1 MSVDHD
7 DIDKSEHSPEE
18 VALTAEIAA
27 AEGEWDRLEQAGLA
41 LTCLARQRRNAESRG
56 GGE

>member
-18 VALTAEIAA
+18 VALTAEIAV
-27 AEGEWDRLEQAGLA
+27 AEGRWERVEEASLA
-41 LTCLARQRRNAESRG
+41 LLGQARKRLNEESRG
-56 GGE
+56 GDR